1 VDPAESAIKGEQMAI
16 KNRKDNDLTLLYR
29 VWVFGFVLAFASLF
43 GFFVA
48 MVFGVAPLLL
58 GLLAIGVFAGV
69 GLIVLSSSL
78 GEDLLLFPEE
88 KPKKKRINSVGK

>member
-1 VDPAESAIKGEQMAI
+1 MDPAKSAVKGEQMAI

-58 GLLAIGVFAGV
+58 GLLTIGVFVGV
-69 GLIVLSSSL
+69 GLFVLSSSFW
-78 GEDLLLFPEE
+78 DLLPFPEE
-88 KPKKKRINSVGK
+88 KPKKKRINNVGK

>member
-1 VDPAESAIKGEQMAI
+1 MTT
-16 KNRKDNDLTLLYR
+16 KNRNDNDLVLLHY
-29 VWVFGFVLAFASLF
+29 VWVFGIVLAFASLF
-43 GFFVA
+43 GLFVA

-58 GLLAIGVFAGV
+58 DLLAIGVFAGV

-78 GEDLLLFPEE
+78 EADLLLFPEE